1 MRIFKVA
8 FHFIIDVVAFQGP
21 IIIQSLESV
30 LASFQQTLM
39 LPYLEA
45 TAGRLFVDSVPTDQ
59 GDVAWF
65 VRCAKQC
72 EAVFLVPDGLS
83 RSHGSYS
90 LKLLKRDYKR
100 DCAGLGWST
109 IGVTKATFGVYT
121 IAHEGLCFCESS

>member
-1 MRIFKVA
+1 MIS
-8 FHFIIDVVAFQGP
+8 HFIIDAVTFRGQ

-30 LASFQQTLM
+30 LASFQQILR
-39 LPYLEA
+39 LPYLEVA
-45 TAGRLFVDSVPTDQ
+45 AGGLFLDSVPTDQ

-72 EAVFLVPDGLS
+72 EAVFLVPDGFP

-90 LKLLKRDYKR
+90 LKCLTRGYRR

-109 IGVTKATFGVYT
+109 IGVTKAIFGV
-121 IAHEGLCFCESS
+121 